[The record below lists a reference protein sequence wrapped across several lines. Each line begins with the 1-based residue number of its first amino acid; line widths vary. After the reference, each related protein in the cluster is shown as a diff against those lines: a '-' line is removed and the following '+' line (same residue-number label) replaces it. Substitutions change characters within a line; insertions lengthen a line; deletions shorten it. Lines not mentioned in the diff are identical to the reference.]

1 MVTIIIFF
9 ALAILCLAFIGIF
22 GRFPDEWE
30 WVGIVLAGVG
40 IAMATPS
47 ILQMFWGCA
56 CIETEFE
63 VSARGNERSL
73 VIFLKNPPV
82 KNRILKTLGVKRET
96 VQSLTAEIRISEFGS
111 KNIIVP
117 IRHARLFSDEDTSDK
132 GSNRIVLPPTYSV
145 AASIMVAM
153 WDNKNEEAIILGDRL
168 RQPLLI
174 VEGYYYAQIIIFVD
188 GEPNEISRQFVIGK
202 NADDL
207 IWASPPQSASHKG
220 DSQKR

>member
-1 MVTIIIFF
+1 MRKALVAAIVLFV
-9 ALAILCLAFIGIF
+9 LAILCLAFIGIF

-47 ILQMFWGCA
+47 IFQMFWGRA
-56 CIETEFE
+56 CIKTEFE

-73 VIFLKNPPV
+73 VIFLRNPPIQ
-82 KNRILKTLGVKRET
+82 NRMLKTLGVKRET

-111 KNIIVP
+111 KKIIVP
-117 IRHARLFSDEDTSDK
+117 IRHVRLFSDEDTSDK

-153 WDNKNEEAIILGDRL
+153 WDNKDKRAIILGDLL
-168 RQPLLI
+168 RQPLLLS
-174 VEGYYYAQIIIFVD
+174 EGYYYAQIIILVD
-188 GEPNEISRQFVIGK
+188 GEPNEISGQFVVGK

-207 IWASPPQSASHKG
+207 IWTIPPQSK
-220 DSQKR
+220 

>member
-1 MVTIIIFF
+1 MRKVLIAAIVLFV
-9 ALAILCLAFIGIF
+9 LAILCLAFIGIF

-47 ILQMFWGCA
+47 IFQMFWGRA

-73 VIFLKNPPV
+73 VIFLRNPPIQ
-82 KNRILKTLGVKRET
+82 NRILKTLGVKRET

-111 KNIIVP
+111 KKIIVP
-117 IRHARLFSDEDTSDK
+117 IRHVRLFSDEDTSDK
-132 GSNRIVLPPTYSV
+132 ASNRIVLPPTYSV
-145 AASIMVAM
+145 AASIMAAM
-153 WDNKNEEAIILGDRL
+153 WDNKAKRAIILGDLL
-168 RQPLLI
+168 RQPLLLS
-174 VEGYYYAQIIIFVD
+174 EGYYYAQIIILVD
-188 GEPNEISRQFVIGK
+188 GEPNEISRQFVVGK

-207 IWASPPQSASHKG
+207 MWTNPPQSK
-220 DSQKR
+220 